1 MAVERSSKA
10 RTAVS
15 MHDGNGGRNS
25 SPTESLFGTGET
37 VAIGRGLT
45 ELRAGRPVMIVGAD
59 GGREATLLILPAE
72 RLQAA
77 SLGAFAKVVAPSR
90 LRLVL
95 SASRARAIG
104 RDIGEPLRLELP
116 EAIEMTAIRDLVEA
130 PVVMGGLCGMPA
142 SALEKAGVRLMKLA
156 QLLPALLVAEV
167 PAERLPG
174 LSRLAVQIQASAVDG
189 FRADSISSVAI
200 ASEAIIPLESGGR
213 ARFVVFRDGLGETAT
228 AVIVGKPDRSRP
240 VPVRIHSAC
249 LTGDVFGSRRCDCG
263 EQLRLALARLT
274 EIGGGIVLYLSQ
286 EGRGLGLANK
296 MRAYALQDTGL
307 DTIDANMM
315 LGFDDDERDYG
326 IAARM
331 LDLLGCRQVLLLTNN
346 PAKLDGLARAG
357 IDLAGRVPLEAAI
370 NADNRRYMMA
380 KAERAG
386 HQLEALAAD
395 GED

>member
-1 MAVERSSKA
+1 
-10 RTAVS
+10 
-15 MHDGNGGRNS
+15 MHNGNGGK
-25 SPTESLFGTGET
+25 SPSPLHVLFGSGDRM
-37 VAIGRGLT
+37 AIGRGLA
-45 ELRAGRPVMIVGAD
+45 ELRAGRPVMIVGVD
-59 GGREATLLILPAE
+59 DSREVALLALPAE
-72 RLQAA
+72 NLQHA
-77 SLGAFAKVVAPSR
+77 SLEAFRELVTPSR
-90 LRLVL
+90 LRLIL
-95 SASRARAIG
+95 SARRASAIG
-104 RDIGEPLRLELP
+104 HDSREAMRLDLP
-116 EAIEMTAIRDLVEA
+116 EAIGASAIRDLVEA
-130 PVVMGGLCGMPA
+130 PVVTSRLRGSLA
-142 SALEKAGVRLMKLA
+142 SALEHAGVRLMKVA

-167 PAERLPG
+167 PSERVSAM
-174 LSRLAVQIQASAVDG
+174 SRLAVQVDPSALDR
-189 FRADSISSVAI
+189 FLAEAPSSLSIV
-200 ASEAIIPLESGGR
+200 SEAVIPLESGGR

-228 AVIVGKPDRSRP
+228 AVVVGNPDRSRP

-263 EQLRLALARLT
+263 EQLRLALARLR
-274 EIGGGIVLYLSQ
+274 EIGGGIVLYLPQ

-307 DTIDANMM
+307 DTTDANMM
-315 LGFDDDERDYG
+315 LGFDDDERDYR

-331 LDLLGCRQVLLLTNN
+331 LQLLGCRQVLLLTNN
-346 PAKLDGLARAG
+346 PAKLEGLARAG

>member
-1 MAVERSSKA
+1 
-10 RTAVS
+10 
-15 MHDGNGGRNS
+15 MHYGNGGKDS
-25 SPTESLFGTGET
+25 SPIQVLFGTGEK

-59 GGREATLLILPAE
+59 RSREALLALPAE
-72 RLQAA
+72 RLRTA
-77 SLGAFAKVVAPSR
+77 SLGAFAEIVAPSR
-90 LRLVL
+90 LRLVV
-95 SASRARAIG
+95 SASRASAIG
-104 RDIGEPLRLELP
+104 HDGRHPLRLELP
-116 EAIEMTAIRDLVEA
+116 EAIEAGAIRDLVEA
-130 PVVMGGLCGMPA
+130 PVVISKLRGAPA
-142 SALEKAGVRLMKLA
+142 SALETAGVQLMKLA

-167 PAERLPG
+167 PPG
-174 LSRLAVQIQASAVDG
+174 RQPGMSRLAVQVEASALDG
-189 FRADSISSVAI
+189 FRAESTSSVSI
-200 ASEAIIPLESGGR
+200 VSEAVIPLESGGR

-228 AVIVGKPDRSRP
+228 AVVVGKPDRSRP

-263 EQLRLALARLT
+263 DQLRLALARLA

-307 DTIDANMM
+307 DTIDANTT

-326 IAARM
+326 VAARM
-331 LDLLGCRQVLLLTNN
+331 LHLLGCEQVLLLTNN
-346 PAKLDGLARAG
+346 PAKLEGLARAG

-386 HQLEALAAD
+386 HQLEALAGD

>member
-1 MAVERSSKA
+1 M
-10 RTAVS
+10 AVS
-15 MHDGNGGRNS
+15 MHNGNGGKNS
-25 SPTESLFGTGET
+25 SPVHVLFGSGGRM
-37 VAIGRGLT
+37 AIGRGLA

-59 GGREATLLILPAE
+59 GSSEAALLALPAE
-72 RLQAA
+72 KLQRA
-77 SLGAFAKVVAPSR
+77 SLDAFGELVTPGRPRLILSARRAGAIGHDIRGA
-90 LRLVL
+90 LRLDLREAVE
-95 SASRARAIG
+95 AS
-104 RDIGEPLRLELP
+104 
-116 EAIEMTAIRDLVEA
+116 AIRDLVEA
-130 PVVMGGLCGMPA
+130 PVVTSRLHGEPA
-142 SALEKAGVRLMKLA
+142 SALEQAGVRLMKLA

-167 PAERLPG
+167 PSKRLPG
-174 LSRLAVQIQASAVDG
+174 LSRLAVQVDASALDG
-189 FRADSISSVAI
+189 FVAQSPSSLSIV
-200 ASEAIIPLESGGR
+200 SEAIIPLESGGR

-228 AVIVGKPDRSRP
+228 AVVVGNPDRSRP
-240 VPVRIHSAC
+240 LPVRIHSAC

-263 EQLRLALARLT
+263 EQLRLALARLA
-274 EIGGGIVLYLSQ
+274 EIGGGIVLYLPQ

-307 DTIDANMM
+307 DTTDANMM

-331 LDLLGCRQVLLLTNN
+331 LQLLGCRQVLLLTNN
-346 PAKLDGLARAG
+346 PAKLEGLARAG
-357 IDLAGRVPLEAAI
+357 VDLVGRMPLEGTI

>member
-1 MAVERSSKA
+1 MQ
-10 RTAVS
+10 
-15 MHDGNGGRNS
+15 GGHGGKGS
-25 SPTESLFGTGET
+25 SPIQVLFGSSEQM
-37 VAIGRGLT
+37 AIGRGLS
-45 ELRAGRPVMIVGAD
+45 ELRAGRPVMIVGAE
-59 GGREATLLILPAE
+59 GVPLLALPAE
-72 RLQAA
+72 GLQAA
-77 SLGAFAKVVAPSR
+77 NLRAFTEFVAPSR

-95 SASRARAIG
+95 SARRAFAIG
-104 RDIGEPLRLELP
+104 QSVRGPLRLELP
-116 EAIEMTAIRDLVEA
+116 LAIDVDAILTLVWA
-130 PVVMGGLCGMPA
+130 PVVMNELRGMPA
-142 SALEKAGVRLMKLA
+142 SLLEKAGVRLAKLA

-167 PAERLPG
+167 PPERLATV
-174 LSRLAVQIQASAVDG
+174 SRLTVQIEASAIDR
-189 FRADSISSVAI
+189 FLENSTRSLSIV
-200 ASEAIIPLESGGR
+200 SEAFVPLASGSR
-213 ARFVVFRDGLGETAT
+213 ARFVVFRDDFGETAT
-228 AVIVGKPDRSRP
+228 AVIVGTLDLSGP

-263 EQLRLALARLT
+263 DQLRLALARLS

-307 DTIDANMM
+307 DTIDANTM

-331 LDLLGCRQVLLLTNN
+331 LRLLGCEQVLLLTNN
-346 PAKLDGLARAG
+346 PAKLDGLARSG
-357 IDLAGRVPLEAAI
+357 IGLAGRLPLEATI

-386 HQLEALAAD
+386 HQFEALTAQ